1 MTKPFFKRG
10 DATIYYNY
18 SEWPSRSCNFRKSL
32 SKPRPFLYSPKF
44 LGRRGSRYIL
54 SGTSGKKKSREKKG
68 RGAAGEKG
76 EERDEEQKVGGS
88 EGEDLRRRRRMR
100 RRRENKRAIGNRTE
114 SFSLACLACYDGI
127 SEMAELSLSLAL
139 SLCLSTGEK
148 EEGRKTEE
156 QGASERERRSGIKR
170 G

>member
-32 SKPRPFLYSPKF
+32 GKPRPFLYSPKF
-44 LGRRGSRYIL
+44 LGQRGSRYIL

-88 EGEDLRRRRRMR
+88 EGEGRTKRRRRRRIR

-127 SEMAELSLSLAL
+127 SEMAKLSLA
-139 SLCLSTGEK
+139 SSYLSTEGKRKK
-148 EEGRKTEE
+148 E
-156 QGASERERRSGIKR
+156 SER
-170 G
+170 